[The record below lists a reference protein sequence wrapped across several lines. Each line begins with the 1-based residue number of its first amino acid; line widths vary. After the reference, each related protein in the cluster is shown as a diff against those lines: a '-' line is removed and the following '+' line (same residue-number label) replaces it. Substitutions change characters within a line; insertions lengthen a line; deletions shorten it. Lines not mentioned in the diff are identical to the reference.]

1 MQVPLEFSTRDLVEE
16 TAEQARMLVQE
27 QVSKLDHMARDIIA
41 CRVAVERPQRN
52 QRNGNQYRVRIEA
65 TLAPG
70 KKLVV
75 VQEPGKNDPGD
86 SLRHVVKH
94 AFDAMRRQINTERQ
108 RRRGDVKTHMDAVG
122 IVDRLFPE
130 AGHGF
135 IRSAEDG
142 RELYFHHNSV
152 LHRDFDRLSVGTQVR
167 YIEAEGDKGPR
178 ASTVQIIDKPGE
190 RMSATGPETKTETK
204 TDTEDELSDSEH
216 WAAWER
222 EPESPKS

>member
-75 VQEPGKNDPGD
+75 VQDPGKNDPGD

-130 AGHGF
+130 AGYGF

-190 RMSATGPETKTETK
+190 RMSPASAEDE
-204 TDTEDELSDSEH
+204 DEDELSDSEH

-222 EPESPKS
+222 ELESPESPKS